1 MQIIV
6 QSPPFTLPETGFHFC
21 DPRAKGFI
29 CWFRRCNYSPRET
42 PSDHS
47 ELPKSALSEFATAL
61 AHDAGA
67 VALVEKG
74 VAAVDAAI
82 VELDTRGGGAK
93 GTVKVVSPTPVRPG
107 GTVPLALWKPRVVL
121 AFVRWQ
127 HHREDRVPFPRD
139 EC

>member
-1 MQIIV
+1 M

-93 GTVKVVSPTPVRPG
+93 GRSRLCPRPPFARAGPSP
-107 GTVPLALWKPRVVL
+107 
-121 AFVRWQ
+121 
-127 HHREDRVPFPRD
+127 
-139 EC
+139 